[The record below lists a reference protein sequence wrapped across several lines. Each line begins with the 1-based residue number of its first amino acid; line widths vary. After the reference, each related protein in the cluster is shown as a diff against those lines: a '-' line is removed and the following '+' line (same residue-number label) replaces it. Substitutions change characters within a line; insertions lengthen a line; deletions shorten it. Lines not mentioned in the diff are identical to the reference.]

1 MKKVL
6 LILLSFLY
14 VSNNVVLAEEI
25 EKTKFVN
32 PVFNQPLRP
41 MSMRTGYVYL
51 TPTSVDFRTP
61 LDKDIIDSKGSCELL
76 ENAEDHIKMFCKVR
90 YPKDESRLKY
100 AQNILKN
107 SSDEISKRNAEI
119 TAKIYSGKYTVEEYY
134 IYKVVGLFFEGCL
147 DIEEISYKKGQQE
160 YASKSYYCVT
170 PPKDMATTD

>member
-14 VSNNVVLAEEI
+14 VSKVALAEEI

-41 MSMRTGYVYL
+41 MSMRSGYVYL

-61 LDKDIIDSKGSCELL
+61 LDKDVIDSKGSCELL
-76 ENAEDHIKMFCKVR
+76 ENTEDHIKMFCKVR

-107 SSDEISKRNAEI
+107 SSDEISK
-119 TAKIYSGKYTVEEYY
+119 
-134 IYKVVGLFFEGCL
+134 CL

>member
-14 VSNNVVLAEEI
+14 VSKVVLAEEI

-32 PVFNQPLRP
+32 PVFNQPLEP
-41 MSMRTGYVYL
+41 MSMRSGYVYL

-61 LDKDIIDSKGSCELL
+61 LDKDIINSKGSCELL

-107 SSDEISKRNAEI
+107 SLTNSN
-119 TAKIYSGKYTVEEYY
+119 
-134 IYKVVGLFFEGCL
+134 
-147 DIEEISYKKGQQE
+147 
-160 YASKSYYCVT
+160 
-170 PPKDMATTD
+170 

>member
-14 VSNNVVLAEEI
+14 VSKVALAEEI

-32 PVFNQPLRP
+32 PVFNQPLEP
-41 MSMRTGYVYL
+41 MSMRSGYEYL

-61 LDKDIIDSKGSCELL
+61 LDKNLKNAEGECELL
-76 ENAEDHIKMFCKVR
+76 ENTEDHIKMFCKMTWFT
-90 YPKDESRLKY
+90 YDTKY
-100 AQNILKN
+100 KTY
-107 SSDEISKRNAEI
+107 EKRF
-119 TAKIYSGKYTVEEYY
+119 TVENYY

>member
-14 VSNNVVLAEEI
+14 VNNNVVLAEEI

-32 PVFNQPLRP
+32 PVFNQPLEP
-41 MSMRTGYVYL
+41 MSMRSGYEYL

-61 LDKDIIDSKGSCELL
+61 LDKNLKNAEGECELL
-76 ENAEDHIKMFCKVR
+76 ENTEDHIKMFCKMTWFT
-90 YPKDESRLKY
+90 YDTKY
-100 AQNILKN
+100 KTY
-107 SSDEISKRNAEI
+107 EKRF
-119 TAKIYSGKYTVEEYY
+119 TVENYY

-147 DIEEISYKKGQQE
+147 DIEEISYEKGQQE

-170 PPKDMATTD
+170 PPKDMTTTD

>member
-14 VSNNVVLAEEI
+14 VSKMALAEEI

-76 ENAEDHIKMFCKVR
+76 ENTEDHIKMFCKVR

-119 TAKIYSGKYTVEEYY
+119 TAKIYSGKYTVEEY
-134 IYKVVGLFFEGCL
+134 
-147 DIEEISYKKGQQE
+147 
-160 YASKSYYCVT
+160 
-170 PPKDMATTD
+170 

>member
-25 EKTKFVN
+25 EKAKFVN
-32 PVFNQPLRP
+32 PVFNQPLEP
-41 MSMRTGYVYL
+41 MSMRTGYEYL

-61 LDKDIIDSKGSCELL
+61 LDKNIKNAEGECELL
-76 ENAEDHIKMFCKVR
+76 ENAEDHIKMFCKMTW
-90 YPKDESRLKY
+90 YNYDSFYKSYNLMF
-100 AQNILKN
+100 KN
-107 SSDEISKRNAEI
+107 EK
-119 TAKIYSGKYTVEEYY
+119 YY

-147 DIEEISYKKGQQE
+147 DIEEISYKEEQQE
-160 YASKSYYCVT
+160 YASKSHYCVT